1 MEQIYKLNEYL
12 DIKVKE
18 GKIKEN
24 EFLQISDYLKK
35 IANTIGS
42 LNGKIE
48 LLGQETKLDLIELL
62 LKEANLELEDFDHES
77 HYLNLGIEQIR
88 KLRSPFD
95 E

>member
-1 MEQIYKLNEYL
+1 MEQIYKLNDYL

-18 GKIKEN
+18 EKIKEN
-24 EFLQISDYLKK
+24 EYLQISDYLKK
-35 IANTIGS
+35 IANTISS

-62 LKEANLELEDFDHES
+62 LKEAYSELEDFDHES
-77 HYLNLGIEQIR
+77 HYLALGMDQIR

-95 E
+95 D